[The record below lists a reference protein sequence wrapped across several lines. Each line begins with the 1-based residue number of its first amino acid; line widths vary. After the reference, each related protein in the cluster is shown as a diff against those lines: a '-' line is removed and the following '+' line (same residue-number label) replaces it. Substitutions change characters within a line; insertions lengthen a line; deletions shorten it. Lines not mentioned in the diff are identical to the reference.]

1 LRNDWRRQR
10 WFCVPYR
17 TVYAPIAMSLAA
29 LTLEN
34 ESAALRGARAR
45 AFEAA
50 RRHTTRVRLLRRA
63 VEFTV
68 VGTIAISFA
77 LAGYRNFARALRDV
91 AFEGIGIDG
100 GKITMDKPRLSGSR
114 PGGGGYV
121 ITAVKAMQDPRNTS
135 EVDLA
140 LIGGDIT
147 TADHEV
153 SRLSAESGHYE
164 SADETLDL
172 AGDVRLK
179 NSHYEIFLRSVH
191 IAFKTGGY
199 VSKEPV
205 KVRIFPDTD
214 ITADAFEV
222 KDGGAEALFD
232 GRVHTIMG
240 MQGRSEIPAG
250 TSP

>member
-1 LRNDWRRQR
+1 MNIAVSALDDESTSLRD
-10 WFCVPYR
+10 
-17 TVYAPIAMSLAA
+17 A
-29 LTLEN
+29 
-34 ESAALRGARAR
+34 RGR
-45 AFEAA
+45 AFTTA
-50 RRHTTRVRLLRRA
+50 RQHTQHVRLLRRG
-63 VEFTV
+63 VELAV
-68 VGTIAISFA
+68 VGAVVASVA

-91 AFEGIGIDG
+91 TFEGIGIDG

-179 NSHYEIFLRSVH
+179 NSRYEIFLRSVH

-205 KVRIFPDTD
+205 KVRIFPDTT

-240 MQGRSEIPAG
+240 LQGKSENPAG
-250 TSP
+250 LPQ

>member
-1 LRNDWRRQR
+1 MRGAAAGFVFPIVRSML
-10 WFCVPYR
+10 
-17 TVYAPIAMSLAA
+17 PIAMSLAV
-29 LTLEN
+29 LTFEN

-50 RRHTTRVRLLRRA
+50 RRHTRRIRALRHA
-63 VEFTV
+63 LEFAV
-68 VGTIAISFA
+68 VGAVAISVA

-121 ITAVKAMQDPRNTS
+121 ITAVKAIQDPRNTS

-147 TADHEV
+147 TADHDV

-205 KVRIFPDTD
+205 RLRIFPDTT

-240 MQGRSEIPAG
+240 MQGPSENPAG
-250 TSP
+250 APP

>member
-1 LRNDWRRQR
+1 
-10 WFCVPYR
+10 
-17 TVYAPIAMSLAA
+17 MSLGA

-34 ESAALRGARAR
+34 ESAALRGARAH

-50 RRHTTRVRLLRRA
+50 RRHTTWVRLLRRA
-63 VEFTV
+63 LEFAV
-68 VGTIAISFA
+68 VGTIAISVA

-100 GKITMDKPRLSGSR
+100 GKITMDKPRLSGAR
-114 PGGGGYV
+114 PGGGGYL
-121 ITAVKAMQDPRNTS
+121 ITAAKATQDPRSTGA
-135 EVDLA
+135 VDLA

-147 TADHEV
+147 TADHDV
-153 SRLSAESGHYE
+153 SHLSAHSGHYE
-164 SADETLDL
+164 SAEETLDL

-179 NSHYEIFLRSVH
+179 NSHYEIFLSSVH

-205 KVRIFPDTD
+205 KVLILPDTT

-232 GRVHTIMG
+232 GRVHTMMG
-240 MQGRSEIPAG
+240 LQGRSDNAAEA
-250 TSP
+250 SP

>member
-1 LRNDWRRQR
+1 MN
-10 WFCVPYR
+10 
-17 TVYAPIAMSLAA
+17 LAV
-29 LTLEN
+29 LTFEN
-34 ESAALRGARAR
+34 ESAALRSARAH

-50 RRHTTRVRLLRRA
+50 RRHTLRVRVLRRGLEFA
-63 VEFTV
+63 VI
-68 VGTIAISFA
+68 GAIALSVA

-135 EVDLA
+135 VVDLV

-147 TADHEV
+147 TADHDV
-153 SRLSAESGHYE
+153 SRLSAQTGHYE

-191 IAFKTGGY
+191 ITFKTGGY

-205 KVRIFPDTD
+205 KVHILPDTT
-214 ITADAFEV
+214 INADAFEV

-232 GRVHTIMG
+232 GRVHTMMG
-240 MQGRSEIPAG
+240 LQGPSNNVAG
-250 TSP
+250 AP

>member
-1 LRNDWRRQR
+1 
-10 WFCVPYR
+10 
-17 TVYAPIAMSLAA
+17 MSLAA
-29 LTLEN
+29 LAPEN
-34 ESAALRGARAR
+34 ESVALRDARAV
-45 AFEAA
+45 AFGAA
-50 RRHTTRVRLLRRA
+50 RRHTGRVRVMRRA
-63 VEFTV
+63 LEFAV
-68 VGTIAISFA
+68 VGTILISVA

-114 PGGGGYV
+114 PGGGGYL
-121 ITAVKAMQDPRNTS
+121 ITAAKAMQDPRNTS
-135 EVDLA
+135 VVDLA

-179 NSHYEIFLRSVH
+179 NSRYEIVLRSVH

-205 KVRIFPDTD
+205 NVRILPDTT

-240 MQGRSEIPAG
+240 LQGPAQ
-250 TSP
+250 SPARAAP

>member
-1 LRNDWRRQR
+1 
-10 WFCVPYR
+10 
-17 TVYAPIAMSLAA
+17 MSLAA
-29 LTLEN
+29 LAPEN
-34 ESAALRGARAR
+34 ESVALRDARAV
-45 AFEAA
+45 AFGAA
-50 RRHTTRVRLLRRA
+50 RRHTGRVWVMRRA
-63 VEFTV
+63 LELVV
-68 VGTIAISFA
+68 VGTILISVA

-114 PGGGGYV
+114 PGGGGYL
-121 ITAVKAMQDPRNTS
+121 ITAAKAMQDPRNTGV
-135 EVDLA
+135 VDLA

-147 TADHEV
+147 TADRDV

-164 SADETLDL
+164 TADETLDL

-179 NSHYEIFLRSVH
+179 NSHYEIFLSSVH

-205 KVRIFPDTD
+205 KLRIFPDTT

-240 MQGRSEIPAG
+240 LQGSAESPAG
-250 TSP
+250 AAP